1 MKTTRVPED
10 SVLRRHYMQM
20 QEAGLIPAAENEPAE
35 APPAPAAPTPAPAA
49 PTPAAPTPAPA
60 QKGFL
65 SRLLDKLFGK

>member
-20 QEAGLIPAAENEPAE
+20 QEAGLIPAAENEPA
-35 APPAPAAPTPAPAA
+35 PAPSAPAPT
-49 PTPAAPTPAPA
+49 PTPAPA

>member
-20 QEAGLIPAAENEPAE
+20 QEAGLIPAAENEPAQ
-35 APPAPAAPTPAPAA
+35 APSAPAAPAPV
-49 PTPAAPTPAPA
+49 

-65 SRLLDKLFGK
+65 GRLLDKLFGR

>member
-20 QEAGLIPAAENEPAE
+20 QEAGLIPAAENEPAQ
-35 APPAPAAPTPAPAA
+35 APSTPAPTPT
-49 PTPAAPTPAPA
+49 PTPA